1 MKKYFLV
8 VGLSLIFTVSAAQA
22 EFRHVQMTVFGMD

>member
-1 MKKYFLV
+1 MKKVLAMMMSTLLLAV
-8 VGLSLIFTVSAAQA
+8 TAQA